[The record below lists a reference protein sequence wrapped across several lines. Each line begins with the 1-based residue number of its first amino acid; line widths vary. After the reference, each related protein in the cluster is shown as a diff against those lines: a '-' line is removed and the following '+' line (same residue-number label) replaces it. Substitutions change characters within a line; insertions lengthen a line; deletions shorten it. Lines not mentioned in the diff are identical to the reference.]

1 MSEESLEMGQEAPG
15 FCLPDENGEEVCLHD
30 YKGQWLILYFYPK
43 DNTPGCTLEAQ
54 NFTEALD
61 DFEDMDSEVIG
72 VSPDDVDTHNKF
84 KELKDLEIKLLADPE
99 HGVLEKYGVWRPKK
113 MFGNEYFGVIR
124 STFIINPESKIVHKW
139 EKVKVRGHVDEVKK
153 KLKELKK

>member
-1 MSEESLEMGQEAPG
+1 MSEESVKISDEAPG
-15 FCLPDENGEEVCLHD
+15 FCLPDENGEEVCLSD
-30 YKGQWLILYFYPK
+30 YEGRWLILYFYPK

-54 NFTEALD
+54 SFTEALE
-61 DFEDMDSEVIG
+61 DFQNMGAEVIG
-72 VSPDDVDTHNKF
+72 VSPDDVDTHEKF
-84 KELKDLEIKLLADPE
+84 KQLKNLEITLLSDPE
-99 HGVLEKYGVWRPKK
+99 HGVLEKYGVWKPKK

-139 EKVKVRGHVDEVKK
+139 EKVKVRGHVDEVKN